1 MNDCTLDAADI
12 GDIAADIADAWAS
25 GFGIYP
31 ALETASVPAGSA
43 RGGPP
48 PAAPRGMSRRLAV
61 AGLVLGAIGLC
72 ALIADVATVIAHR

>member
-1 MNDCTLDAADI
+1 VNDCTLHAADI
-12 GDIAADIADAWAS
+12 GDIADAWAS

-31 ALETASVPAGSA
+31 ALETVSAPAAAA

-48 PAAPRGMSRRLAV
+48 PTGRSGTSRRLAV

-72 ALIADVATVIAHR
+72 ALIADIAITLTRG